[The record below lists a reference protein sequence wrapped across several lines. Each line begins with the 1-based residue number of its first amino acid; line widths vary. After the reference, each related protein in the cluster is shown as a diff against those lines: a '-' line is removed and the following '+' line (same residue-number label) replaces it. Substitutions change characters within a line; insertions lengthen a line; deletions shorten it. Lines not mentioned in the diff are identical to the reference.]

1 MAPMNFDDY
10 DADFEHVTA
19 RRTISEFEASTFIT
33 TFGFNTPMFM
43 DHEYAAKPELHG
55 GRVVPGMLTISIAEG
70 LCIGAGLVGDQGLAL
85 LEYRLTMQKP
95 VYSGDTVQ
103 VRIRLDSK
111 RVTSRPD
118 RGVVTTEH
126 RVENQHG
133 EVVATYWATRMLKTN
148 AWSVDSAISGD
159 GSAEPAGA
167 TR

>member
-1 MAPMNFDDY
+1 MSQMNFDDY
-10 DADFEHVTA
+10 DESFEHVTA
-19 RRTISEFEASTFIT
+19 RRTISEFEASTFVT
-33 TFGFNTPMFM
+33 MANFNTPMFM
-43 DHEYAAKPELHG
+43 DHEYASRPDLHG

-85 LEYRLTMQKP
+85 LEYRLTFPKA
-95 VYSGDTVQ
+95 VYAGDTVQ

-111 RVTSRPD
+111 RLTSRPD

-133 EVVATYWATRMLKTN
+133 ETVAVYYATRLLKTN
-148 AWSVDSAISGD
+148 AWSPDSAISG
-159 GSAEPAGA
+159 GSSAEPADA